1 MVSEVYKN
9 NHVFK
14 NIWVKI
20 EKCRYGSY
28 LRESTKYICKNY
40 INPPPSQI
48 FTYFDSWM
56 SYDRFT
62 QRENAALTF
71 KKNDREII

>member
-40 INPPPSQI
+40 INPPPPKSLLI
-48 FTYFDSWM
+48 
-56 SYDRFT
+56 
-62 QRENAALTF
+62 LTLECPMTDLRRGRMQHWHS
-71 KKNDREII
+71 KRMIGK

>member
-40 INPPPSQI
+40 INPPTPNLYLFWLLNVLWQI
-48 FTYFDSWM
+48 YAEGECSIDIQKEW
-56 SYDRFT
+56 
-62 QRENAALTF
+62 
-71 KKNDREII
+71 